1 MDLPYDP
8 AIPLWNSMGMK
19 LTHQRSSWLPV
30 FAKALFTKPRYLN
43 NLSVHQQINGEMER
57 KKDGREDR
65 IVFGPKMKEFSS
77 ITHYK

>member
-1 MDLPYDP
+1 
-8 AIPLWNSMGMK
+8 
-19 LTHQRSSWLPV
+19 V